1 MGNLSKFCS
10 LAQVLHAQACAGVLT
25 VMWGAVGIDGEGNF
39 NLNLSLPDSG
49 WLRFEVKIYWGL
61 DSHQNAS
68 WLGPPPLSTHCGK
81 HDTWMFT
88 GAT

>member
-61 DSHQNAS
+61 D
-68 WLGPPPLSTHCGK
+68 LGKMQLV
-81 HDTWMFT
+81 
-88 GAT
+88 GAPNSYRPIMEA